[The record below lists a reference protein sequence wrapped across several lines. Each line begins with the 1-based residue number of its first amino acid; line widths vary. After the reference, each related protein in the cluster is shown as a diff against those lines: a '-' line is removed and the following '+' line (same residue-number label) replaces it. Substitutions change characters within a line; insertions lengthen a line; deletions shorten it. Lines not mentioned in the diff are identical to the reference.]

1 MVDPVQEH
9 ETLTQNILSFVNTHV
24 GSFGDWQ
31 NVPGAL
37 TLIQASSTGYVW
49 GVNAANQVFVCKQPC
64 AGGWSQVELTS
75 LGTPVANVQSLQVD
89 ATYVYLL
96 FTVGGS
102 TQHIAYRPIDGSG
115 SWSVLPLTQTN
126 MSTLGVT
133 QTFLWISGVDP
144 TSNTP
149 VSYHC
154 TKPCT
159 TNAWVQDTDITQ
171 PVSSLSSS
179 GSKLYGTTFDPS
191 LGKSIVFSADETGA
205 NLEAVAGLS
214 GVNPAAVSAQSDQ
227 TTLLIAGKDNVLYG
241 CAAPCTDPAQAY
253 RIDTQGYPPVT
264 ATQNPVSIVNNQ
276 MWMVSG
282 SSGTNG
288 NIFARLDVPDATSI
302 LQQVDAMDSER
313 EGIAKDL
320 QTQWNVQ
327 TASLAAQKEISAAQ
341 NALGQAISMD
351 ESLKQSKGKAGTL
364 EKKIH
369 DNEAQIDTYSTK
381 LYPIQILA
389 LTLLA
394 SVIVYAVGGSMVKG
408 LVALMMT
415 VGFGASI
422 YFYVTNNTDG
432 KSTVQSILPSP

>member
-9 ETLTQNILSFVNTHV
+9 GTLTQNILSFVNTQV

-31 NVPGAL
+31 NVPGGL
-37 TLIQASSTGYVW
+37 TLIQASSAGYIW
-49 GVNAANQVFVCKQPC
+49 GVNAANQVYVCKQPC
-64 AGGWSQVELTS
+64 SGGWTPVEMAS
-75 LGTPVANVQSLQVD
+75 LGTAVANVQSLQVD
-89 ATYVYLL
+89 PTYAYLL
-96 FTVGGS
+96 FTVDGS
-102 TQHIAYRPIDGSG
+102 AQRVAYRAIDGSG

-133 QTFLWISGVDP
+133 QTFLWISGTDP

-154 TKPCT
+154 TKPCR
-159 TNAWVQDTDITQ
+159 TNTWVKDTDIAQ
-171 PVSSLSSS
+171 PIGSLSSS
-179 GSKLYGTTFDPS
+179 GPKLYGTTFDPT

-205 NLEAVAGLS
+205 NLEAVSGLS

-227 TTLLIAGKDNVLYG
+227 TTLLVAGKDNVLYG

-276 MWMVSG
+276 MWMVSANE
-282 SSGTNG
+282 GTNG

-302 LQQVDAMDSER
+302 LQQVDSMDAGR
-313 EGIAKDL
+313 ESIAKDL
-320 QTQWNVQ
+320 ASQWNVQ
-327 TASLAAQKEISAAQ
+327 TASLAAQQEISSAQ
-341 NALGQAISMD
+341 NALGEAISMD
-351 ESLKQSKGKAGTL
+351 ESLKKSKDNAGTL
-364 EKKIH
+364 ERKIR
-369 DNEAQIDTYSTK
+369 DNEAQADTYINK

-389 LTLLA
+389 LTLLV
-394 SVIVYAVGGSMVKG
+394 SVVVYAVGGSAVKG
-408 LVALMMT
+408 LVALLMT
-415 VGFGASI
+415 VGFGAAI

-432 KSTVQSILPSP
+432 KSTIQSFLPTP